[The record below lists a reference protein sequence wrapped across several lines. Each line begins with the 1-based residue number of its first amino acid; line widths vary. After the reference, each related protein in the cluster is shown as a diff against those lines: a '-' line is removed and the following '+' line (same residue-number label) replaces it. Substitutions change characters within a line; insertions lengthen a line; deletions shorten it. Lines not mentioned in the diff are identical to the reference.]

1 MPAKEIIFFF
11 RRIELILC
19 SSWAV
24 VIQAEAIFFAKMPGK
39 LYAWVCM
46 AKTVLLY
53 RHVEILHLALAIA
66 SNAIAIPILCIKI
79 CIIFFCIQPCKLCI
93 GLICEKQHFTCGRLF
108 LTLQLWQL

>member
-11 RRIELILC
+11 RCIELILC

-53 RHVEILHLALAIA
+53 RHVEILHLALATCFKCNRNTY
-66 SNAIAIPILCIKI
+66 SVHQNMHN
-79 CIIFFCIQPCKLCI
+79 FFLHP
-93 GLICEKQHFTCGRLF
+93 TM
-108 LTLQLWQL
+108 